1 MAFVPLP
8 PINPLTELIP
18 VNVGA
23 ESAGQLPEHSAT
35 DVRKD
40 RLSTSGPPV

>member
-8 PINPLTELIP
+8 PINPLMELIP

-23 ESAGQLPEHSAT
+23 ESAGQWQVHSAT

-40 RLSTSGPPV
+40 RLSTNGPPV